1 MPNALSAGAV
11 RDLAVLQIALNLIK
25 LDEEINEIKTFDFLP
40 REVSEDFLRSVNKL
54 QTTLEMALVNFGE
67 YGPKI
72 SLKLAKIKGWDDCDD
87 TVNLIQIAAL
97 LLMENFSAHN
107 RAMPLAPSLAT
118 IWEGVNKAVYFIADV
133 LEDYGEGEISA
144 ASSRLAFRIL
154 ERLG

>member
-67 YGPKI
+67 
-72 SLKLAKIKGWDDCDD
+72 
-87 TVNLIQIAAL
+87 
-97 LLMENFSAHN
+97 
-107 RAMPLAPSLAT
+107 
-118 IWEGVNKAVYFIADV
+118 
-133 LEDYGEGEISA
+133 
-144 ASSRLAFRIL
+144 
-154 ERLG
+154 